1 MNLRSID
8 LNLLVVFDA
17 VFQTGSASIAARQIG
32 MSQPAVSNALARFR
46 SVIDDPLFVRH
57 PLGVTPTEKARQIAP
72 VIRQALS
79 MLESAIEREAD
90 YDYANSSSDFL
101 LAMEE
106 WSGVL
111 LIPNLVQWLRD
122 VAPGIRV
129 NISEDKGKAAY
140 DAMRK
145 GTLDMFISYDRD
157 VMPSDIC
164 SQSLFEDERVC
175 LVRNN
180 HSTIGRALTLDEYLS
195 SPHVALNQQ
204 IRGITGL
211 SAFLDEKGWQ
221 RKIAMQVASYL
232 SVPPVLIHTDFIA
245 TLPKK
250 IALYLLEYYPLK
262 IVELPFEI
270 PPLVFS
276 LRWHESKTKEA
287 RHAWMRKSIVALIRS

>member
-8 LNLLVVFDA
+8 LNLLVVFDV
-17 VFQTGSASIAARQIG
+17 VFQTGSTSIAARQIG

-79 MLESAIEREAD
+79 MLESAIEQEAD
-90 YDYANSSSDFL
+90 YDFANSSSDFL

-129 NISEDKGKAAY
+129 NISEEKGKAAH

-145 GTLDMFISYDRD
+145 GTLDMLISYDRD
-157 VMPSDIC
+157 AMPGDIR
-164 SQSLFEDERVC
+164 SQPLFEDERVC
-175 LVRNN
+175 LVCNN
-180 HSTIGRALTLDEYLS
+180 HGTIGRTLTLEEYLS

-204 IRGITGL
+204 LRGITGL
-211 SAFLDEKGWQ
+211 SAFLDEKGWK

-232 SVPPVLIHTDFIA
+232 SVPPVLINTDFIA
-245 TLPKK
+245 TLPRK

>member
-8 LNLLVVFDA
+8 LNLLVVFDV
-17 VFQTGSASIAARQIG
+17 VFQTGSTSIAARQIG

-79 MLESAIEREAD
+79 MLESAIEQEAD
-90 YDYANSSSDFL
+90 YDFANSSSDFL

-129 NISEDKGKAAY
+129 NISEEKGKAAH

-145 GTLDMFISYDRD
+145 GTLDMLISYDRD
-157 VMPSDIC
+157 AMPGDIR
-164 SQSLFEDERVC
+164 SQPLFEDERVC
-175 LVRNN
+175 LVCNN
-180 HSTIGRALTLDEYLS
+180 HGTIGRTLTLEEYLN

-204 IRGITGL
+204 LRGITGL
-211 SAFLDEKGWQ
+211 SAFLDEKGWK

-232 SVPPVLIHTDFIA
+232 SVPPVLINTDFIA
-245 TLPKK
+245 TLPRK